1 MEPGAENRISE
12 LYHRALQ
19 CTPEK
24 LSAFLEEACSG
35 DDTLRQE
42 IESLL
47 RYETASVQ
55 FLETPAAIVA
65 SQLAGTPDRSQMLG
79 RQLGPYTVAG
89 HLGAGGMGEVYR
101 ARDSKLGRDVAIKI
115 LPSHLTTDAERRT
128 RFAREARLLA
138 TLNHP
143 NVGGIY
149 GFEEFDGVTALVL
162 ELVEGP
168 TLADRLSREPLPV
181 PEALAIARQI
191 ADALDAA
198 HEKGIVHRDLKPA
211 NIVLQGPAITAG
223 VTSSDVRAKVLDFG
237 LAKTITVGFGD
248 ELTGPTVAPDTT
260 AEGRILGTPGYMSP
274 EQARGLRVDKRTDIW
289 AFGCVLFEMLTGR
302 RPFEGATPTDTL
314 ARILEREPNWSLLN
328 PATPDAVRKLLR
340 RCLEKDLSRRMRDI
354 GDARLELD
362 EAVQPAAAP
371 GASQPSKRPAWLLY
385 SGLILTPVVAGLLVW
400 VGPLRLWQ
408 FQPETPLLLTK
419 LTFDE
424 GLQTDPALSPGGE
437 SVAYASNKAGNFDIY
452 SQPIG
457 GGNPVR
463 ITSHQA
469 HDWQPDWSTTQQIVF
484 RSERD
489 GGGLYVV
496 ATTGGTERRVATFGT
511 RPVWSPDGTKILF
524 AGAPI
529 NDLYIVGI
537 DGSSPR
543 RIDSCCG
550 AYGWMPDG
558 SAVSVLGTTP
568 DPVAPYFRTVDVA
581 SGQVRQWTASANVTT
596 SFREL
601 RVGVLGGPLVW
612 AADGRA
618 LYFIGGGGVASVW
631 RLDVDPDRGL
641 LTGGPRRMAT
651 MAEQSTSV
659 TIARETGALAFG
671 ASTGAS
677 RLWWYPLDATGRRLD
692 GSPQA
697 LTSAESSSSTADVT
711 PDGAMVAFTTWPR
724 SGLAPSEIRIRSL
737 AEPTDRTIR
746 VSGPGTGA
754 RSPVRLSPDGKRI
767 VFMYVAA
774 GSTGGRSMP
783 PRELRLIDLDT
794 NEESPLTT
802 AHPGPLMPGGWSSDG
817 QFVVVAFERRRQQAG
832 AKGMAIGLMPI
843 AAAPEADAHMKIV
856 TTFDGKDGL
865 LEPSIS
871 PDGKWVAFAAGKGT
885 FRIAVVGSSDG
896 LWSEPQDEGSWRYPN
911 APGALY
917 DPRWSA
923 DGRLLYFTSMRDG
936 LLNVWAAA
944 FDPASG
950 KFGSPFQVTQFDGQG
965 ERMMFSMG
973 MTAVGRG
980 GLAVRTFKPTGGV
993 WLLRQP
999 Q

>member
-19 CTPEK
+19 CTPEE
-24 LSAFLEEACSG
+24 LSSFLEEACSG
-35 DDTLRQE
+35 DATLRQE

-79 RQLGPYTVAG
+79 RQLGPYTVSA

-115 LPSHLTTDAERRT
+115 LPSHLSTDAERRT

-181 PEALAIARQI
+181 PEALVIARQI

-211 NIVLQGPAITAG
+211 NIVLQGLAITAG
-223 VTSSDVRAKVLDFG
+223 VMSSDVRAKVLDFG

-248 ELTGPTVAPDTT
+248 ELTGPTVAPDTS

-274 EQARGLRVDKRTDIW
+274 EQARGFTVDKRTDIW
-289 AFGCVLFEMLTGR
+289 AFGCVLFEMLAGR

-328 PATPDAVRKLLR
+328 PATPDGVHKLLR
-340 RCLEKDLSRRMRDI
+340 RCLEKNLSRRMRDI

-362 EAVQPAAAP
+362 EAVQPVAAP
-371 GASQPSKRPAWLLY
+371 GAQPPKRPAWLLY

-408 FQPETPLLLTK
+408 YQPETPLLLTR

-452 SQPIG
+452 SQPLG
-457 GGNPVR
+457 GGNSVR
-463 ITSHQA
+463 ITSHAA

-496 ATTGGTERRVATFGT
+496 AMTGGPERRVATFGT

-529 NDLYIVGI
+529 NDFYIVGI

-550 AYGWMPDG
+550 AY
-558 SAVSVLGTTP
+558 
-568 DPVAPYFRTVDVA
+568 
-581 SGQVRQWTASANVTT
+581 
-596 SFREL
+596 
-601 RVGVLGGPLVW
+601 
-612 AADGRA
+612 
-618 LYFIGGGGVASVW
+618 
-631 RLDVDPDRGL
+631 RL
-641 LTGGPRRMAT
+641 
-651 MAEQSTSV
+651 
-659 TIARETGALAFG
+659 
-671 ASTGAS
+671 
-677 RLWWYPLDATGRRLD
+677 
-692 GSPQA
+692 
-697 LTSAESSSSTADVT
+697 
-711 PDGAMVAFTTWPR
+711 
-724 SGLAPSEIRIRSL
+724 
-737 AEPTDRTIR
+737 
-746 VSGPGTGA
+746 
-754 RSPVRLSPDGKRI
+754 
-767 VFMYVAA
+767 
-774 GSTGGRSMP
+774 
-783 PRELRLIDLDT
+783 
-794 NEESPLTT
+794 
-802 AHPGPLMPGGWSSDG
+802 
-817 QFVVVAFERRRQQAG
+817 
-832 AKGMAIGLMPI
+832 
-843 AAAPEADAHMKIV
+843 EA
-856 TTFDGKDGL
+856 
-865 LEPSIS
+865 
-871 PDGKWVAFAAGKGT
+871 
-885 FRIAVVGSSDG
+885 
-896 LWSEPQDEGSWRYPN
+896 
-911 APGALY
+911 
-917 DPRWSA
+917 
-923 DGRLLYFTSMRDG
+923 
-936 LLNVWAAA
+936 
-944 FDPASG
+944 
-950 KFGSPFQVTQFDGQG
+950 
-965 ERMMFSMG
+965 
-973 MTAVGRG
+973 
-980 GLAVRTFKPTGGV
+980 
-993 WLLRQP
+993 
-999 Q
+999 